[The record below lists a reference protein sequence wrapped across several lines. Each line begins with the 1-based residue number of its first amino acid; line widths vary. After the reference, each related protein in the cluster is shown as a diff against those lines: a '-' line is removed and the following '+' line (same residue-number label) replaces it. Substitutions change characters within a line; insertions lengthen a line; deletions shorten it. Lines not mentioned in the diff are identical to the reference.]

1 MAVYSVSQVVVYLK
15 ELLDYDPVVRDV
27 WIRGE
32 VANLARPASGHAYYT
47 LREKGTTLRCVA
59 FRQVAGAEW
68 LANGGS
74 VIVHGR
80 LSMYEA
86 RGDLQLIVDIV
97 RPEGVGELQL
107 ELDRLRLKLETEG
120 LFDRARKRPLP
131 AFPARIGV
139 VTSPSG
145 AVWQDIQTVVAR
157 RYPMAELLLV
167 PTAVQGEGAVTG
179 VVAALGALDRTPGVD
194 TVIVARGGG
203 SLEDLRPF
211 NSEEVARAIFASRA
225 PVICGV
231 GHETDTTIA
240 DMVADRRAPTPSA
253 AAELAVPD
261 RLELTAGLASSRQAL
276 TAVAAAQLRR
286 GRDAVARLQPRL
298 AGGLP
303 DVDGLRLQVD
313 DLLCGAARHLRR
325 DVEARSERTESL
337 SMRLEALSPRE
348 TLRRGY
354 AVVHMGADGPEVVSD
369 SAELEPGDRVRV
381 TLARGGFGAEVLTT
395 HDGSGV
401 PAKVSGA

>member
-15 ELLDYDPVVRDV
+15 ELLDYDAVVRDV

-32 VANLARPASGHAYYT
+32 VANLNLSAPGHSYYT
-47 LREKGTTLRCVA
+47 LREAQTTLRCVA
-59 FRQVAGAEW
+59 FRQAAGARW
-68 LANGGS
+68 LANGAS
-74 VIVHGR
+74 VVVHGR
-80 LSMYEA
+80 LSFYEA
-86 RGDLQLIVDIV
+86 RGDLQLIVDVV
-97 RPEGVGELQL
+97 RPEGVGELQI

-120 LFDRARKRPLP
+120 LFEQSRKRPLP
-131 AFPARIGV
+131 RFPARLGV

-145 AVWQDIQTVVAR
+145 AVWQDIQTVVGR
-157 RYPMAELLLV
+157 RYPMAELLLA
-167 PTAVQGEGAVTG
+167 PTAVQGEGAVSG
-179 VVAALGALDRTPGVD
+179 IVAALEALDRIPDVD
-194 TVIVARGGG
+194 SVIVARGGG

-211 NSEEVARAIFASRA
+211 NTEEVARAIFASRA
-225 PVICGV
+225 PVISGV

-261 RLELTAGLASSRQAL
+261 RLELAAGLAASRQAL
-276 TAVAAAQLRR
+276 TTAAAGQLRR

-313 DLLCGAARHLRR
+313 DLLYGAARHLRR
-325 DVEARSERTESL
+325 DVSARSERAESL

-354 AVVHMGADGPEVVSD
+354 AAVHRGVDGPQVVSD
-369 SAELEPGDRVRV
+369 SNELEPGDLVRV